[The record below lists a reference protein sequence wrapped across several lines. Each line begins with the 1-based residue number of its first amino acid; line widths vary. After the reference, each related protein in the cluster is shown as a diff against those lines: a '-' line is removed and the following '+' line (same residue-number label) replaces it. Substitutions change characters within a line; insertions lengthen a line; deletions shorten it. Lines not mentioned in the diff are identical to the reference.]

1 MNTCNDQEQSTEVE
15 TRQTNSLR
23 CRVECY
29 CGYRAEES
37 PRRFFIGKRAINLV
51 EIIDRWLDPR
61 HRYFKVRGD
70 DGGIYILRYDVEL
83 DRWEMIL
90 FDSNTRV
97 ETRLSST

>member
-1 MNTCNDQEQSTEVE
+1 MSTRNDQEQVAGSGS
-15 TRQTNSLR
+15 QQAGAPG

-37 PRRFFIGKRAINLV
+37 PRRFFIGKRAIDV
-51 EIIDRWLDPR
+51 IDVIDRWLAPK

-70 DGGIYILRYDVEL
+70 DGGIYILRYDAKF
-83 DRWEMIL
+83 DQWDMIL
-90 FDSNTRV
+90 FDSNTRE

>member
-1 MNTCNDQEQSTEVE
+1 MNTYNDQEQSSENE
-15 TRQTNSLR
+15 SQLTNSLP

-51 EIIDRWLDPR
+51 EIVDRWLDPKR
-61 HRYFKVRGD
+61 RYFKVRGD
-70 DGGIYILRYDVEL
+70 DGGIYILRYDVKL
-83 DRWEMIL
+83 YRWEMIM
-90 FDSNTRV
+90 FDSDTRA